1 MAMADGRRFLV
12 SAVAALSLLAAGSLS
27 AAANE
32 GGGNLLKFHS
42 MTGVNGAAL
51 GVPNDRGIVGGGLPW
66 VLRSGRGTVDRHG
79 EVEVRVRGLV
89 IPVPP
94 FNGTNPVPF
103 FKAIVSCLTPGGV
116 VNVSTGNFPAT
127 VTGNSR
133 IEETVNVPHP
143 CNQPEVFVTAPNGMW
158 FSESND

>member
-1 MAMADGRRFLV
+1 MAYGGRFLV

-32 GGGNLLKFHS
+32 GGGNLLKFDS

-51 GVPNDRGIVGGGLPW
+51 GVPNDRGIIGGGLPW
-66 VLRSGRGTVDRHG
+66 VLKSGRGTVDRHG

-89 IPVPP
+89 IPTPP

-116 VNVSTGNFPAT
+116 VNVSTGNFPASA
-127 VTGNSR
+127 TGNSR
-133 IEETVNVPHP
+133 IEAKVNLPVT
-143 CNQPEVFVTAPNGMW
+143 CNQPEVFVTAPNGAW